1 MTSQAEALQRP
12 DLQPV
17 PPTKLKPLQML
28 IAGKCTGVE
37 PTASGKSFAHEIM
50 VPAADAYSYPGSF
63 MVYATKKLFHEDQ
76 PCQVLVD
83 VRGSRRVYDKLDKK
97 TGEVLG
103 KGMSYSTSLWAVESN
118 SAS

>member
-17 PPTKLKPLQML
+17 PAPKLKPLQML

-76 PCQVLVD
+76 PCQVIVD
-83 VRGSRRVYDKLDKK
+83 VRGSRRVYDKTDKK
-97 TGEVLG
+97 TGEVE
-103 KGMSYSTSLWAVESN
+103 KAHAYSTSLWAVESN